1 MGFYSSKCETVL
13 GAGRGRA
20 GPGRTGCPTGQA
32 LAPPSLSLH
41 HRTLPKK
48 FPAILVGS
56 ERNDPEISRGL
67 LSCLNG
73 EENNKQTRCNTGYQE
88 DLCCPRSPKTTHTTL
103 GNCSTSLTREVNSHS
118 PAGACFP
125 SPSVAPPGLNNSN
138 RNEIIATLVS
148 AA

>member
-73 EENNKQTRCNTGYQE
+73 EENNKQTHCNTGYQE
-88 DLCCPRSPKTTHTTL
+88 DLCCPRSPEDHAHNAGQLQHIPHTRSEQPFPGGSVL
-103 GNCSTSLTREVNSHS
+103 PLSLCSTT
-118 PAGACFP
+118 
-125 SPSVAPPGLNNSN
+125 GLNNSN